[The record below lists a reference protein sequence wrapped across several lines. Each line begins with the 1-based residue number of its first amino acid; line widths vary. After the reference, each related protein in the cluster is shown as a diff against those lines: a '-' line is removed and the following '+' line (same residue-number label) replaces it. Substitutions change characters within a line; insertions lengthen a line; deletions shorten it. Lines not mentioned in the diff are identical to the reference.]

1 VTKRAPK
8 IRPKGTGTAEW
19 RNGHLW
25 ARVSLPDGTRPRY
38 RLCGDTCDCHDLS
51 EARLL
56 DRCTAVS
63 ERVRKKVAA
72 ELAADEKT
80 ARERRLTVQQ
90 FGELW
95 TSGELVKRYG
105 EVKGLRAKASA
116 KDDEYRL
123 KRYVYPEIGGLK
135 VVEVAEQ
142 DVERV
147 MAATSRRKRGK
158 RPLRQASRYQ
168 LYQVMRRLFD
178 LAVRPGRLREDSPVS
193 EYLRPGRDSHKLF
206 GYLYPAE
213 LLALLKCPAVPIGR
227 RVLYA
232 LAVYTGLRKGSLY
245 ALTWAG
251 IDFEHRTLTSLHS
264 KTGLPQLFEIPPT
277 VVELL
282 AKWFEFRERPPKGSK
297 VVHGIEV
304 RAEREAMALR
314 DDLAAAGVT
323 RHAATADAGDNVQPL
338 RFHDLRATFVT
349 WAMRQGRGDGWISDR
364 TGHLTPEMRGRYA
377 RAARVLA
384 DLLYEP
390 FPSLEGAVPELWA
403 KRANV
408 RSIATARK
416 GRKE

>member
-1 VTKRAPK
+1 VTRPAPK

-38 RLCGDTCDCHDLS
+38 RLCAEACDCHELS

-63 ERVRKKVAA
+63 ERVRAKVAA
-72 ELAADEKT
+72 ELAAGEKA

-95 TSGELVKRYG
+95 TSGELLKRFG

-123 KRYVYPEIGGLK
+123 KRYVYPEIGGLC
-135 VVEVAEQ
+135 VADVTEQ
-142 DVERV
+142 DIERV
-147 MAATSRRKRGK
+147 MASTTRRKRGK

-178 LAVRPGRLREDSPVS
+178 LAIRPGRLREDSPVS

-206 GYLYPAE
+206 GYLYPSE
-213 LLALLKCPAVPIGR
+213 LLTLLKSSEVPIGR

-232 LAVYTGLRKGSLY
+232 LAVYTGLRTGSLY

-251 IDFEHRTLTSLHS
+251 VDFDHGTLTSLHS
-264 KTGLPQLFEIPPT
+264 KTGLPQLFEIPAT
-277 VVELL
+277 LLDLL
-282 AKWFEFRERPPKGSK
+282 ARWFEFQGRPAKAIN
-297 VVHGIEV
+297 VVQGIEV

-323 RHAATADAGDNVQPL
+323 RHAAGEADNVQPL

-384 DLLYEP
+384 DLRYEP
-390 FPSLEGAVPELWA
+390 FPALEGSIPELWDA
-403 KRANV
+403 PGNV
-408 RSIATARK
+408 RSIATARR
-416 GRKE
+416 GRAEP